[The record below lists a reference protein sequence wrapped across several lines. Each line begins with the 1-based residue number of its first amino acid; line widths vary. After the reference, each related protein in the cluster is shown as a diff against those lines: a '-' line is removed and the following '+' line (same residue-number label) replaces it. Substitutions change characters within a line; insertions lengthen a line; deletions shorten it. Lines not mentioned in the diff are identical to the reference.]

1 MKEKYELAVA
11 DYLDGMKYKD
21 IAVKYGVSLST
32 VKSWSQRYQWR
43 DKKNAKSM
51 RTKSKSTRT
60 KKVCREIAEEIVT
73 NGELDEDKQLFCIYY
88 LKYFNATKAYMK
100 VKPEIPYA
108 SASVMGSRWYNLPEV
123 QEEIKRLKKEMYVE
137 ALLDPHDIVQKYI
150 DIAFADLNDY
160 LEYGRELVPVM
171 GPFGPITVKD
181 DETGEK
187 IELKKEIN
195 VVKFKESTF
204 VDGTIL
210 SEVKQGKEG
219 ASIKLNDRMKAL
231 DWLSRHMNLANDEQK
246 AKIDLIK
253 AQTQKIVCDED
264 TEIADDGFMD
274 ALNDTATDDWA
285 DEGDEDGQN

>member
-1 MKEKYELAVA
+1 MKEKYELAVV

-21 IAVKYGVSLST
+21 IAVKYEVSLST
-32 VKSWSQRYQWR
+32 VKSWSQRYRWK
-43 DKKNAKSM
+43 DKKNAKGM

-60 KKVCREIAEEIVT
+60 KKVCKEIAEDIVT

-100 VKPEIPYA
+100 VKSETPYA
-108 SASVMGSRWYNLPEV
+108 SASVMGCRWYNLPEV
-123 QEEIKRLKKEMYVE
+123 QEEIKRLKKELFVE
-137 ALLDPHDIVQKYI
+137 ALLDPQDIVQKYI

-181 DETGEK
+181 EDTGET

-195 VVKFKESTF
+195 VVKFKESAF
-204 VDGTIL
+204 ADGSIL
-210 SEVKQGKEG
+210 SEVKQGRDG

-231 DWLSRHMNLANDEQK
+231 DWLSKHMNLVTEEQR

-253 AQTQKIVCDED
+253 AQTAKLSIEED
-264 TEIADDGFMD
+264 DANDGVEII
-274 ALNDTATDDWA
+274 NDI
-285 DEGDEDGQN
+285 